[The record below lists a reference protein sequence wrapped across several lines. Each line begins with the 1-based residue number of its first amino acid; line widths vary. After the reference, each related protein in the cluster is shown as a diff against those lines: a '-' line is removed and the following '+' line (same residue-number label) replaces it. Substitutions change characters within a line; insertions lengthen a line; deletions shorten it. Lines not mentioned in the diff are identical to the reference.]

1 MTKLA
6 NALLSQV
13 SAPGRRSA
21 AHTLASAQ
29 SERRSATQADAN
41 VFQDALALVM
51 GIGRDNALGA
61 VQGVAATTLKA
72 GNSGKVEEDT
82 VPDAQ
87 APSGLAGLALPGVPP
102 ALSALAPNIDG
113 PTASAPTFG
122 ESIASAPTFGE
133 SIASA
138 PSIDGL
144 IASAPNI
151 GGPTVSAP
159 TFGGPIASAPTVDE
173 LTASTP
179 TFGRPTVSAP
189 NIDEPIA
196 SAPNI
201 DGLIASA
208 PSIGRPTVSAPS
220 IDGLIASAPT
230 FGGPTVSVPTLRG
243 PTASTHVASKGFV
256 DEIVG
261 TPVSGSKVPAE
272 PAAAGLL
279 DTGQL
284 ASLPT
289 AERHNEV
296 AFSSLMVS
304 HSKPESEP
312 ATMLSVAVAAFE
324 TRNSAPTQN
333 SHAQP
338 GAIEVRVGERG
349 WDQAVGEKLV
359 WMTSQ
364 KKQVAELHLN
374 PPDLGPL
381 KITITLD
388 QSQASAQFVSAHAS
402 VREALELAMPRLRE
416 MLADSGITLGNTSVG
431 GDSFREQAQPQPRAN
446 VTQPVATTPDPGT
459 AVSGT
464 RRLHHGHGLVDT
476 FA

>member
-1 MTKLA
+1 
-6 NALLSQV
+6 V
-13 SAPGRRSA
+13 SA
-21 AHTLASAQ
+21 L
-29 SERRSATQADAN
+29 
-41 VFQDALALVM
+41 
-51 GIGRDNALGA
+51 
-61 VQGVAATTLKA
+61 
-72 GNSGKVEEDT
+72 
-82 VPDAQ
+82 
-87 APSGLAGLALPGVPP
+87 
-102 ALSALAPNIDG
+102 
-113 PTASAPTFG
+113 
-122 ESIASAPTFGE
+122 
-133 SIASA
+133 
-138 PSIDGL
+138 
-144 IASAPNI
+144 
-151 GGPTVSAP
+151 
-159 TFGGPIASAPTVDE
+159 TVDE
-173 LTASTP
+173 LTASVP
-179 TFGRPTVSAP
+179 TFRGLT
-189 NIDEPIA
+189 A
-196 SAPNI
+196 SA
-201 DGLIASA
+201 
-208 PSIGRPTVSAPS
+208 
-220 IDGLIASAPT
+220 
-230 FGGPTVSVPTLRG
+230 
-243 PTASTHVASKGFV
+243 HVASRGFV
-256 DEIVG
+256 DGIAG
-261 TPVSGSKVPAE
+261 TPVAGSKVPAE

-296 AFSSLMVS
+296 AFSSLLVS
-304 HSKPESEP
+304 HSKTESEP

-333 SHAQP
+333 SQAQP
-338 GAIEVRVGERG
+338 GAVEVRVGERG

-359 WMTSQ
+359 WMTNQ

-446 VTQPVATTPDPGT
+446 VTQPVATRPDPGI

-464 RRLHHGHGLVDT
+464 RQLRHGHGLVDT